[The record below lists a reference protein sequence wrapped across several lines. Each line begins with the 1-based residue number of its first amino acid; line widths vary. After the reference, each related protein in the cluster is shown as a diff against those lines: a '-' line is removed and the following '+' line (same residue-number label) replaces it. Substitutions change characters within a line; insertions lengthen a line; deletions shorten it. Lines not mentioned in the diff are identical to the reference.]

1 MKRIKNIRV
10 GIVVF
15 LSLAFWACRE
25 APAPSVQSEAATE
38 SSEATKS
45 VSVPKVKSRFP
56 EAFEKSLAAH
66 GGLERF
72 KQFRSLEYKLENWP
86 FSQKSP
92 LTDLQRVD
100 LKNRKVLIEGKD
112 YRLGYN
118 GDEVWVEN
126 PKALGTPAEFYYA
139 TPYYFSLVPF
149 VFADPGTRFE
159 DLGIVRVGDQNYY
172 SIKVTY
178 ESGTGDTPEDYYKLY
193 LDPESFTVR
202 MMTYIV
208 SFPAFR
214 QGKAVSELEPH
225 VIAYKDFQEVGGLK
239 MPHEFEFYNWDEE
252 TQDLEELPR
261 GGAKFSEIKL
271 RETAFPAMIF
281 NKTE

>member
-1 MKRIKNIRV
+1 MRFAIAIL
-10 GIVVF
+10 
-15 LSLAFWACRE
+15 LSLALGACRE
-25 APAPSVQSEAATE
+25 TPAPSVPEKEVVVTTSPTA
-38 SSEATKS
+38 
-45 VSVPKVKSRFP
+45 VNSRFP

-66 GGLERF
+66 GGLEQF
-72 KQFRSLEYKLENWP
+72 KQFKSLEYTLENWP
-86 FSQKSP
+86 FSQKGP

-100 LKNRKVLIEGKD
+100 LKNRKVLIEGTD

-159 DLGIVRVGDQNYY
+159 DLGIAELGNQQYH

-178 ESGTGDTPEDYYKLY
+178 ESGTGDTPEDYYILY
-193 LDPESFTVR
+193 LDPESYTVR
-202 MMTYIV
+202 VMTYIV

-225 VIAYKDFQEVGGLK
+225 VIVYKDFQEVEGLK
-239 MPHEFEFYNWDEE
+239 MPHEFEFYNWNEE
-252 TQDLEELPR
+252 TEDLMEGAR
-261 GGAKFSEIKL
+261 GGAVFSEMKL
-271 RETAFPAMIF
+271 LKTAFPAMIF

>member
-1 MKRIKNIRV
+1 MKQIGNIRF
-10 GIVVF
+10 GIVVL
-15 LSLAFWACRE
+15 LSLTFWACKE
-25 APAPSVQSEAATE
+25 TKAPDVEPETTIESVT
-38 SSEATKS
+38 
-45 VSVPKVKSRFP
+45 VPKVKSRFP

-66 GGLERF
+66 GGLEQF
-72 KQFRSLEYKLENWP
+72 KQFRSLEYRLENWP
-86 FSQKSP
+86 FSQKGP
-92 LTDLQRVD
+92 LTDLQRID
-100 LKNRKVLIEGKD
+100 LKNRKVLIEGKN

-139 TPYYFSLVPF
+139 TPYYFSLAPF
-149 VFADPGTRFE
+149 VFADPGTLFE
-159 DLGIVRVGDQNYY
+159 DLGIVRVGDRQYH

-225 VIAYKDFQEVGGLK
+225 VIVYKDFQEVGGLK
-239 MPHEFEFYNWDEE
+239 MPHEFEFYNWNEE
-252 TQDLEELPR
+252 TQDLQEPPR
-261 GGAKFSEIKL
+261 GGAVFSEIKL
-271 RETAFPAMIF
+271 RETEFPAMIF
-281 NKTE
+281 DNTE

>member
-1 MKRIKNIRV
+1 MKQMGKMRFAIAILLFV
-10 GIVVF
+10 ALG
-15 LSLAFWACRE
+15 ACRE
-25 APAPSVQSEAATE
+25 TPAPSVPEKEVVVTTTPTA
-38 SSEATKS
+38 
-45 VSVPKVKSRFP
+45 VNSRFP

-66 GGLERF
+66 GGLEQF
-72 KQFRSLEYKLENWP
+72 KQFKSLEYTLENWP
-86 FSQKSP
+86 FSQKGP

-100 LKNRKVLIEGKD
+100 LKNRKVLIEGTG

-159 DLGIVRVGDQNYY
+159 DLGIAELGNQQYH
-172 SIKVTY
+172 SIRVTY
-178 ESGTGDTPEDYYKLY
+178 ESGTGDTPEDYYILY
-193 LDPESFTVR
+193 LDPESYTVR
-202 MMTYIV
+202 VMTYIV

-225 VIAYKDFQEVGGLK
+225 VIVYKDFQDVEGLK
-239 MPHEFEFYNWDEE
+239 MPHEFEFYNWNEE
-252 TQDLEELPR
+252 TEDLMEGAR
-261 GGAKFSEIKL
+261 GGAVFSEMKL
-271 RETAFPAMIF
+271 LKTAFPAMIF